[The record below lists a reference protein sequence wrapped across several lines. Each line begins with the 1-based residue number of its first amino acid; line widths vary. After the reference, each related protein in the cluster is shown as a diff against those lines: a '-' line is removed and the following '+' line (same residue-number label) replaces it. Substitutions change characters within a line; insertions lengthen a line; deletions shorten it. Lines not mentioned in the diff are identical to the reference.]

1 MAKID
6 KSLYTKEEL
15 KAMKTLKRERQA
27 AKHFNSTLPKIR
39 KVNNPVVLDAEFPH
53 LGGNNELLNRHTF
66 CPESWSYV
74 IDKYKIKSVLDVG
87 SGYGHAPKWF
97 SDKGLTAFAIDG
109 LQKNVDNAIYPTTKV
124 DLIEDSY
131 TAEVDMVNC
140 IEVVEHVSEEFLDNL
155 LETLCCGKYIFMTH
169 GVPGQRGHHHV
180 NCQWQEYWIEHIE
193 ARGFTWNEED
203 SKTIK
208 KLCTGSK
215 FNAENGMHI
224 NESGL
229 FFVKNGIV

>member
-15 KAMKTLKRERQA
+15 KALKALKRERQA
-27 AKHFNSTLPKIR
+27 AKHLNSTLPKIR
-39 KVNNPVVLDAEFPH
+39 TVSNPVVLDEEFPH

-66 CPESWSYV
+66 CPESWSYI

-97 SDKGLTAFAIDG
+97 SDKGLTAIAIDG

-124 DLIEDSY
+124 DLIEGSY
-131 TAEVDMVNC
+131 TAEVEMVNC

-180 NCQWQEYWIEHIE
+180 NCQPREYWVEHMS
-193 ARGFTWNEED
+193 RFGFEFDEEMTD
-203 SKTIK
+203 QLKQLAGEGTHYGN
-208 KLCTGSK
+208 T
-215 FNAENGMHI
+215 
-224 NESGL
+224 GL
-229 FFVKNGIV
+229 FFCKKD